1 MLRGISRFSGAG
13 IRLCDNRSKQEGARM
28 TINGKGSDNFSR
40 RKFLKGSAG
49 LGAGAALGGMLPS
62 LLAQA
67 DTPTLNMWWWGEQEL
82 PGLQA
87 FVEDSVK
94 NYSAASVK
102 TMLQDTNVVISQF
115 QTAAAAGKGP
125 DVQYLWNGIYH
136 MESVWLGYL
145 QPLNG
150 LVNDDVLNASRPT
163 LLSHFGGKIYRMGWY
178 PLPMIWCYNKNLFDQ
193 AGLDADN
200 PPKTWDD
207 FLAACDK
214 LKAKGIAP
222 IGGGIQDGYWGEW
235 FFGHALAQNIDT
247 TGEAIDLFTGA
258 RDFRDPKYHEHWV
271 RLEELKKHGFLNAD
285 MSSLELY
292 PGIDLIVAGKLAM
305 GESIGSRVP
314 ADSKKTKGKI
324 GTMVMPVYGKGKMA
338 GKPILDTQG
347 LGIGK
352 DSKNPKAAA
361 AFLEYLESLERLKVF
376 WEKTGWI
383 PANSSFDTSV
393 ITDEV
398 VKAMWKNWG
407 QSENIPYISN
417 LVPGQ
422 FYDQALVPAAQQ
434 VVQGKI
440 TGEQAGELAFKVAK
454 QWRDF
459 NPDMV
464 DNYKKWAKD
473 LSA

>member
-1 MLRGISRFSGAG
+1 MAMNSTASGG
-13 IRLCDNRSKQEGARM
+13 
-28 TINGKGSDNFSR
+28 FSR
-40 RKFLKGSAG
+40 RKLLKTSAG
-49 LGAGAALGGMLPS
+49 LGAGAALSGLVPGLS
-62 LLAQA
+62 ARA
-67 DTPTLNMWWWGEQEL
+67 DTKTLNMWWWGEQEL

-87 FVEDSVK
+87 FVDDSVK
-94 NYSAASVK
+94 NYHDATVK
-102 TMLQDTNVVISQF
+102 TMLQDTAVVISQF
-115 QTAAAAGKGP
+115 QTAAAAHKGP
-125 DVQYLWNGIYH
+125 DIQYLWNGIYH

-145 QPLNG
+145 RPLDG
-150 LVNDDVLNASRPT
+150 LISADVLDASRAT
-163 LLSHFGGKIYRMGWY
+163 LLSHFGGHVYRLGWY
-178 PLPMIWCYNKNLFDQ
+178 PLPMIWYYNKKLFEQ
-193 AGLDADN
+193 AGLDPES

-207 FLAACDK
+207 LLNACDK

-235 FFGHALAQNIDT
+235 FFGHAIAQNVDS
-247 TGEAIDLFTGA
+247 TGEVIGLFTGDK
-258 RDFRDPKYHEHWV
+258 DFRDPKYHEQWV
-271 RLEELKKHGFLNAD
+271 RLEELKKHGFLNPD

-305 GESIGSRVP
+305 GESIGGRLP
-314 ADSKKTKGKI
+314 ADSKKTNGGI
-324 GTMVMPVYGKGKMA
+324 GCMVMPVYGKAKMA

-347 LGIGK
+347 LGISTDCK
-352 DSKNPKAAA
+352 DPQAAA
-361 AFLEYLESLERLKVF
+361 AFLEYLESPERLKVM

-383 PANSSFDTSV
+383 PASTKFDTSV
-393 ITDEV
+393 ITDPA
-398 VKAMWKNWG
+398 VKAMWKGWG
-407 QSENIPYISN
+407 ESENIPYLSN

-422 FYDQALVPAAQQ
+422 FYDQALLPTAQQ

-440 TGEQAGELAFKVAK
+440 TGEQAGDLAYKVAK